1 MKFNDDKFFDGYRE
15 QFGPLSQQQVNGLSE
30 LLICIEDDQALTDVR
45 WIAYMLATTY
55 HETAHTFHPIAEYGK
70 GRGRSY
76 GTPDPV
82 TGQTYYGRGYVQ
94 LTWKRNYKL
103 FADELGIDLVH
114 QPDLAM
120 EPETAYK
127 IMSQGM
133 RGGMFT
139 GKSLGH
145 YISENGCDFVNA
157 RKIINGL
164 DKATTIA
171 SYADRFVKILEASAE

>member
-1 MKFNDDKFFDGYRE
+1 MRLNDEQFFDAYRE
-15 QFGPLSQQQVNGLSE
+15 QFGPITQQQVYGLNE
-30 LLICIEDDQALTDVR
+30 LIACIEEDEAMTDKR
-45 WIAYMLATTY
+45 WVAYMLATTY

-76 GTPDPV
+76 GVPDP
-82 TGQTYYGRGYVQ
+82 TTRQTYYGRGYVQ

-120 EPETAYK
+120 EPETAYR

-133 RGGMFT
+133 REGMFT
-139 GKSLGH
+139 GKSLRH

-171 SYADRFVKILEASAE
+171 SYADRFVKILEKAEV